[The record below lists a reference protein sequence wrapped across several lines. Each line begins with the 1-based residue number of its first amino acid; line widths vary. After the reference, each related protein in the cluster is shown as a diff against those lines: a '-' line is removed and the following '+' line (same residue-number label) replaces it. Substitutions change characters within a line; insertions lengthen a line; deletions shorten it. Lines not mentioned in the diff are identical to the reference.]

1 MRIGLRAGQGLY
13 EPWEW
18 NREDHPRHG
27 MSISVL
33 RVKE

>member
-1 MRIGLRAGQGLY
+1 MKIGLRAGQGLY

-18 NREDHPRHG
+18 NREDHPRYG